1 MKEATVKEPG
11 GEPSSEAFVLH
22 LYVAGESLRSI
33 AAIANLKK
41 ICEKHLAGRHQ
52 CKIIDLKENPQ
63 LAHEDNI
70 VAIPT
75 LIRKMPLPEHKIL
88 GDLSNIDSV
97 LIGLGL
103 REPALENPA
112 KGEAHE

>member
-1 MKEATVKEPG
+1 MEETTVKA
-11 GEPSSEAFVLH
+11 PSRESSSDVFVLN
-22 LYVAGESLRSI
+22 LYVAGKSLRSI

-41 ICEKHLAGRHQ
+41 ICEKHLAGRHR

-75 LIRKMPLPEHKIL
+75 LIRKMPLPQHKIL
-88 GDLSNIDSV
+88 GDLSNTDAV
-97 LIGLGL
+97 LVGLGI
-103 REPALENPA
+103 REPALQNQAE
-112 KGEAHE
+112 GESHE